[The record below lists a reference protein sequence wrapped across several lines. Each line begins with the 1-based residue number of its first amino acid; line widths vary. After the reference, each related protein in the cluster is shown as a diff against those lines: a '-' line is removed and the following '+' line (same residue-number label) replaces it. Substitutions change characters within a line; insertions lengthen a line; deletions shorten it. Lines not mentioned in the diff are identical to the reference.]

1 MRVVER
7 IAGHYDVQDVEFGK
21 VYTWRPESVVAECE
35 CGQRATFEGPE
46 IISGSAS
53 VCECGKDPTARIREE
68 LLTRSLDEEEDDKV
82 LHPWR
87 FWRTSKNTGLPF

>member
-7 IAGHYDVQDVEFGK
+7 IAGHYEVQDVEFGK

-35 CGQRATFEGPE
+35 CGQRATFERSDIVG
-46 IISGSAS
+46 GSAS
-53 VCECGKDPTARIREE
+53 ACECGKDPTAGIRED
-68 LLTRSLDEEEDDKV
+68 LVTGLLDEEEDDRA

-87 FWRTSKNTGLPF
+87 YWRTSKNTGLPF